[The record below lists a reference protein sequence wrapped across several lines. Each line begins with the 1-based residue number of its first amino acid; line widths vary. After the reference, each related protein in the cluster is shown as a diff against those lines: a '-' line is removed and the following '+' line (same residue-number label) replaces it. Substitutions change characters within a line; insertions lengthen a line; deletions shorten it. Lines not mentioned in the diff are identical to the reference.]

1 MRVDHDNFGTVD
13 FGSDPE
19 STCCK
24 KLVQLDAR
32 VTRLS
37 RLYRSRQPHLGNS
50 SLFFSP
56 STEQIFRASAG
67 PFTSSILRGFA
78 IFATSALFSAAS
90 GQSTTSWRDRVINEV
105 SIESPSGKMS
115 TPG

>member
-1 MRVDHDNFGTVD
+1 MGGMRSAHGMRVDHDNFGTVD

-37 RLYRSRQPHLGNS
+37 RLYRSRQPHLETLRYFSRLPPNKFFELPPDL
-50 SLFFSP
+50 SLVRSCG
-56 STEQIFRASAG
+56 A
-67 PFTSSILRGFA
+67 L
-78 IFATSALFSAAS
+78 LFSLHLHCS
-90 GQSTTSWRDRVINEV
+90 RRRQGSQLRHGE
-105 SIESPSGKMS
+105 IE
-115 TPG
+115 